1 MLIFKGFL
9 CNHEGGTIYHN
20 CCSTYTTL
28 PHATWFPR
36 SCLALAC
43 FMSSV
48 TEEYSPFQTLLKDV
62 GRQLKVTD
70 VRYMKYLLQGH
81 VNKETLQN
89 LDSGQ
94 ELVEVLRK
102 RGLVSERKLAF
113 MRKLLV
119 EAKCLK
125 QVNLVDEF
133 KEKLPDVAVV
143 GE

>member
-1 MLIFKGFL
+1 
-9 CNHEGGTIYHN
+9 
-20 CCSTYTTL
+20 
-28 PHATWFPR
+28 
-36 SCLALAC
+36 
-43 FMSSV
+43 MSSL

-94 ELVEVLRK
+94 ELIEVLRK